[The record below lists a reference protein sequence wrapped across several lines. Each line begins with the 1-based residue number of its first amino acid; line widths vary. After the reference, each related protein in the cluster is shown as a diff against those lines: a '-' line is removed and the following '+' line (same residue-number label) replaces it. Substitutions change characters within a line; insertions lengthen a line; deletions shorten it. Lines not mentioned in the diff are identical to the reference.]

1 MNAITKGLFD
11 TNLKAFAG
19 FGDSTETDNSWEIS
33 ATELFGALFGGT
45 AGIGRT
51 WGGGLYSPTVM
62 GVIQRN
68 LKTNGG
74 MMMAQLIGIPIAF
87 KYGRKLL
94 GKNLIT
100 PANRLLKP
108 AGVRL

>member
-1 MNAITKGLFD
+1 MNAITKGFFD
-11 TNLKAFAG
+11 TDLKAFAG
-19 FGDSTETDNSWEIS
+19 FGSAIETDNSWEVS
-33 ATELFGALFGGT
+33 ATELFGLLFGNTGGMSDT
-45 AGIGRT
+45 YRAQ
-51 WGGGLYSPTVM
+51 GGLP
-62 GVIQRN
+62 VIVKRN
-68 LKTNGG
+68 LRLNGG
-74 MMMAQLIGIPIAF
+74 MMLAQLIGIPIAF